1 MPDSNTSLGSAG
13 QQMGDAVENTVGNAG
28 NIAANT
34 LSQGG
39 NIGSSFLNTVESGID
54 SEKKIVDEQLMNVLH
69 SAAKVEMA
77 NNFISCSASL
87 ISLILGIIIGYII
100 CRTMK

>member
-1 MPDSNTSLGSAG
+1 MSSLNTSLGSAG
-13 QQMGDAVENTVGNAG
+13 QQMGNAVGNIG
-28 NIAANT
+28 NVASNT

-87 ISLILGIIIGYII
+87 TSLILGILIGYII